1 MPRSSTG
8 EIIRPRSFPEIG
20 AIPRSDDDPGR
31 TCNIA
36 PYAAKIGLSPFR
48 RPALDET
55 VIIEYAPLTIGVVDP
70 IGVPAPADPP
80 TEIVSLLAALGGTK
94 AHMRPGR
101 GRHRR
106 AGRLQLLATA
116 IRKAV
121 TR

>member
-8 EIIRPRSFPEIG
+8 EIIRPRSFQEIG
-20 AIPRSDDDPGR
+20 ATPRYVGEA

-36 PYAAKIGLSPFR
+36 PYVAQLAPFR

-55 VIIEYAPLTIGVVDP
+55 VVIEYAPLTIGVVEP
-70 IGVPAPADPP
+70 MAAPVVPDPP
-80 TEIVSLLAALGGTK
+80 TEVVSLLAALGGTK

-106 AGRLQLLATA
+106 AGRLQLLAAA